1 MILESGWQLAGANNP
16 NASAHDHKKRRTTTL
31 DEEPFAS
38 DAGDVRHTW
47 SLCAG
52 SYVWQRHHPRLA
64 RTNTEVGNVAR
75 DKNTR
80 SPPMHDAYRRRDLKK
95 GSYHIRGWRIGAAVL
110 LAGSAWA
117 GPTDPPQ
124 KLLISEKSFRCMT
137 EMTHIG
143 HFYVDNLLR
152 NLKGTVQV
160 AESPTGGVYPE
171 GTVLQLVPT
180 EVMVKREKGFNAATR
195 DWEFFEL
202 DVSPTGSTIRTRGFV
217 SVVNRFG
224 GNCFTCHVKARPEFD
239 LVCSTTHGCDPI
251 PVTIAMS
258 SALQRTD
265 PRCKHDGPVSAE
277 DTAAL
282 VQLAEIQK
290 ALAAANAAKQ

>member
-1 MILESGWQLAGANNP
+1 MI
-16 NASAHDHKKRRTTTL
+16 
-31 DEEPFAS
+31 
-38 DAGDVRHTW
+38 
-47 SLCAG
+47 
-52 SYVWQRHHPRLA
+52 
-64 RTNTEVGNVAR
+64 TEVSNVAR
-75 DKNTR
+75 DKNSR
-80 SPPMHDAYRRRDLKK
+80 SHPKRDADQRRGLET
-95 GSYHIRGWRIGAAVL
+95 GSCRIRGWRIGAAVL
-110 LAGSAWA
+110 LAGSALA
-117 GPTDPPQ
+117 GPTDSPQ

-143 HFYVDNLLR
+143 HFYVDNLFG

-160 AESPTGGVYPE
+160 AESATGGVYPA

-202 DVSPTGSTIRTRGFV
+202 DVSPSGSTIRTRGFV

-224 GNCFTCHVKARPEFD
+224 GNCFTCHVRARPEFD

-251 PVTIAMS
+251 PVTVAMS
-258 SALQRTD
+258 GALQRTD

-277 DTAAL
+277 DAAAL
-282 VQLAEIQK
+282 AQLAEIQK